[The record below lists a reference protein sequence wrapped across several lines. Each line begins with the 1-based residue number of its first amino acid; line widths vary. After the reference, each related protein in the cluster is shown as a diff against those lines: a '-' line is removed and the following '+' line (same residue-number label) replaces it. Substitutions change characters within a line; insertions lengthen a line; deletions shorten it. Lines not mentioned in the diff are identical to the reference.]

1 MAATD
6 HPYKSLESRA
16 FWRAAVAEKSPFD
29 ISELYRKKFAITP
42 RDKISTA
49 GSCFAQHIG
58 RRLKASGFRY
68 VDLEPG
74 PGLLPRARRADFGYG
89 IFSARYGNIY
99 TTRQL
104 LQLFLRAFGE
114 FKPSDDIWMRDG
126 RYYDAFRPT
135 IEKNGFASKDELLR
149 ARDHTFAM
157 VRRIFSNSHV
167 FVFTLGLTEAWV
179 SREDD
184 SVYPVCPGVE
194 AGSFDPDRHEFR
206 NFKFIE
212 IESDLQNLMDR
223 AKAINPGLR
232 FLLTVSPVPLTATA
246 SGQHVLLATTH
257 SKSVLR
263 SVAGELAARN
273 DFVDYFPSY
282 EIITAAPM
290 RSMFFDPNLRSVNP
304 AGVDLVMRHF
314 FQQHP
319 PSGEARPIRAHVSRK
334 PTDEDVVCD
343 EGKLEKWSIG

>member
-1 MAATD
+1 MPPTD

-16 FWRAAVAEKSPFD
+16 FWRTAVAEKNPFD
-29 ISELYRKKFAITP
+29 ISDLYRKKFEITP

-74 PGLLPRARRADFGYG
+74 PSLLPRSIRSDFGYG
-89 IFSARYGNIY
+89 VFSARYGNIY

-114 FKPSDDIWMRDG
+114 FTPKNDVWTRNG

-135 IEKNGFASKDELLR
+135 IEKGGFAGEEELLL
-149 ARDHTFAM
+149 ARNHTFAM

-179 SREDD
+179 SRDD
-184 SVYPVCPGVE
+184 GSVYPVCPGVE

-206 NFKFIE
+206 NFTFNE
-212 IESDLQNLMDR
+212 ISSDLQELMDR
-223 AKAINPGLR
+223 VKAINPGLR

-263 SVAGELAARN
+263 SVAGELAERD

-319 PSGEARPIRAHVSRK
+319 PSGSVRPLRPAAPK
-334 PTDEDVVCD
+334 TLTDEDVVCD

>member
-1 MAATD
+1 MPSTD

-16 FWRAAVAEKSPFD
+16 FWKAAVAEKSPFD
-29 ISELYRKKFAITP
+29 LSGLYRKKFGISP

-74 PGLLPRARRADFGYG
+74 PSLLPRSKRSDFGYG
-89 IFSARYGNIY
+89 VFSARYGNIY

-114 FKPSDDIWMRDG
+114 FKPRDDVWMRDG

-135 IEKNGFASKDELLR
+135 IEKGGFASEEELLL
-149 ARDHTFAM
+149 AREHTFSM
-157 VRRIFSNSHV
+157 VKRIFSNSHV

-179 SREDD
+179 SREDG

-194 AGSFDPDRHEFR
+194 AGTFDPDHHEFR
-206 NFKFIE
+206 NFTFGE
-212 IESDLQNLMDR
+212 ISSDLQDLMDR
-223 AKAINPGLR
+223 VKAINPELR

-246 SGQHVLLATTH
+246 SGQHVLVATTH

-263 SVAGELAARN
+263 SVAGEIAGRN

-314 FQQHP
+314 FEQHP
-319 PSGEARPIRAHVSRK
+319 PSGSTKPVRPAVARR

-343 EGKLEKWSIG
+343 EERLEKWSLG

>member
-1 MAATD
+1 MPLAG
-6 HPYKSLESRA
+6 HPYKSLDPRA
-16 FWRAAVAEKSPFD
+16 FWRTAVAEKSPFD
-29 ISELYRKKFAITP
+29 ITDLYRRKFPITP
-42 RDKISTA
+42 RDKVSTA

-74 PGLLPRARRADFGYG
+74 PALLPADKRADFGYG

-114 FKPSDDIWMRDG
+114 FKPVDDIWLRDG
-126 RYYDAFRPT
+126 RYYDAFRPSV
-135 IEKNGFASKDELLR
+135 EKGGFATEDELLL
-149 ARDHTFAM
+149 ARNHTAAM

-179 SREDD
+179 SREDGA
-184 SVYPVCPGVE
+184 VYPVCPGVE
-194 AGSFDPDRHEFR
+194 AGTFDPRRHEFR
-206 NFKFIE
+206 NFTYQE
-212 IESDLQNLMDR
+212 IESDLQELMDR
-223 AKAINPGLR
+223 ARAINPGLR

-246 SGQHVLLATTH
+246 SGQHVLVATTH

-263 SVAGELAARN
+263 AVAGEVAARN
-273 DFVDYFPSY
+273 DDVDYFPSY
-282 EIITAAPM
+282 EIITAVPM

-304 AGVDLVMRHF
+304 AGVDLVMKHF
-314 FQQHP
+314 FRQHP
-319 PSGEARPIRAHVSRK
+319 PGPPARRRPAAPPARPS
-334 PTDEDVVCD
+334 DEDVVCD
-343 EGKLEKWSIG
+343 EEKLEKWSLG

>member
-1 MAATD
+1 MD
-6 HPYKSLESRA
+6 HPYKSLVPRA
-16 FWRAAVAEKSPFD
+16 FWKTAVAEKSPFD
-29 ISELYRKKFAITP
+29 ISDLYRKKFDITP
-42 RDKISTA
+42 KDKISTA

-74 PGLLPRARRADFGYG
+74 PALLPRAARTDFGYG

-114 FKPSDDIWMRDG
+114 FVPSDDIWKRDA
-126 RYYDAFRPT
+126 RYYDAFRPS
-135 IEKNGFASKDELLR
+135 IEKGGFASEDELLR
-149 ARDHTFAM
+149 ARNHTFAM

-179 SREDD
+179 SRKDD

-194 AGSFDPDRHEFR
+194 AGSFDPDLHQFR
-206 NFKFIE
+206 SFTFEE
-212 IESDLQNLMDR
+212 IASDLLKLIAR
-223 AKAINPGLR
+223 VREINPTLR

-246 SGQHVLLATTH
+246 SGNHVLVATTH

-263 SVAGELAARN
+263 SVAGELAERH
-273 DFVDYFPSY
+273 DFIDYFPSY
-282 EIITAAPM
+282 EIITASPM
-290 RSMFFDPNLRSVNP
+290 RSMFFEPNLRSVNP
-304 AGVDLVMRHF
+304 AGVDLVMKHF
-314 FQQHP
+314 FGQHP
-319 PSGEARPIRAHVSRK
+319 SGSNRAPRTTVSRK